1 MLQDAVVAVVS
12 DDAARDI
19 LPAVHRAGLGHI
31 SRLIRPGRSSVV
43 QQLQRAG
50 VPSSQAPANLETSQA
65 VLLINSA
72 ARSPMAASLV
82 LQHGATMVWTVSGTG
97 NWIATEDVI
106 LVKPNVHDLPPHPAR
121 LVPGRDASPHPPAD
135 QPSSPASEQSG

>member
-1 MLQDAVVAVVS
+1 MLQDSVVAVVS
-12 DDAARDI
+12 DDAVRDI

-31 SRLIRPGRSSVV
+31 ARLIRSGRSSVV

-50 VPSSQAPANLETSQA
+50 VPVSQAPARLETSQT
-65 VLLINSA
+65 VLLINAA

-121 LVPGRDASPHPPAD
+121 LVPGRDAPTRPSAGP
-135 QPSSPASEQSG
+135 PSSPASEQSG